1 MLTRRMPKIAIL
13 ILCLACLADCI
24 HPATPQPTLT
34 LAPSLTA
41 AAPTLTA
48 APTTAPIP
56 TPTLAPCPPIP
67 GQKPCALDVKV
78 PVSSTA
84 TITTRVHFLLYLPG
98 DYGKDPQKKWP
109 LILFLH
115 GSGNI
120 GSDLNMLKQAA
131 LPAILE
137 TQTDFPFIVISPQL
151 PGSQPFTTQAAT
163 MQIQYWSGMIEPL
176 NILLDQVI
184 ASYSV
189 DSHRLYLTGLSLGG
203 FGTWEFALRYPQ
215 RFSAI
220 VPVAGG
226 YQFQS
231 DAIPAGICDLKN
243 LPVWVFH
250 GGQDTNVL
258 PKQDQSLVK
267 ALQDCGGNVRFTFYP
282 DANHAQTW
290 QRAYAD
296 AELWKWLLEQ
306 TK

>member
-1 MLTRRMPKIAIL
+1 MMVIKSMPKITCF
-13 ILCLACLADCI
+13 ILCCLLLAGCASPTAL
-24 HPATPQPTLT
+24 QPTLAQLPSSPPAT
-34 LAPSLTA
+34 PSLTA
-41 AAPTLTA
+41 
-48 APTTAPIP
+48 IP
-56 TPTLAPCPPIP
+56 TSTPSPTSTLEPCPLTP
-67 GQKPCALDVKV
+67 GQWPCALDVKV
-78 PVSSTA
+78 PVGST
-84 TITTRVHFLLYLPG
+84 TVTTRVHFLLYLPG

-120 GSDLNMLKQAA
+120 GSDLEQLRTAA
-131 LPAILE
+131 LPYNLDR
-137 TQTDFPFIVISPQL
+137 QTDFPFIVISPQL
-151 PGSQPFTTQAAT
+151 PATQPATFGEYTTP
-163 MQIQYWSGMIEPL
+163 ILYWSGMIDAL
-176 NILLDQVI
+176 NVLIDQII
-184 ASYSV
+184 ASYPI

-226 YQFQS
+226 YIYQS
-231 DAIPAGICDLKN
+231 DAIPREICDLKN

-250 GGQDTNVL
+250 GGQDHNVL
-258 PKQDQSLVK
+258 PVQAQSLVK

-282 DANHAQTW
+282 DADHGQSY

-296 AELWKWLLEQ
+296 PELWKWLLEQ